1 MLTVE
6 EITTYALGEHDPG
19 SAQNG
24 RTTNK
29 MWSPAPTI
37 SFTGPPAISFFIT
50 ERELI

>member
-6 EITTYALGEHDPG
+6 EITTHALGEHDPG

-24 RTTNK
+24 RTSNK

-37 SFTGPPAISFFIT
+37 SFTGPQPFHFFKT
-50 ERELI
+50 EKDLI